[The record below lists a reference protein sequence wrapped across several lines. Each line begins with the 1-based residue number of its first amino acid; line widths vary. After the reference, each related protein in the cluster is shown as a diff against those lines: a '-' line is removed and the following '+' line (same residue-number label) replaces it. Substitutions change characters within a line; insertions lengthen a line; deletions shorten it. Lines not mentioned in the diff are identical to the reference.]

1 MVRANHHGL
10 HDRGLTSIVQPSPVV
25 APDPGLGMP
34 HSAYT
39 AWVKTASADPSA
51 PLSKALDAQALR
63 ADFPILAREI
73 NGYPLAY
80 LDSAASAQT
89 PRQVMDAMNHVY
101 EHHYANVHRGVYTIA
116 AEATDAYEGAR
127 DKIAAFLNARNRREC
142 LFVRNATEGLNLVAY
157 SYGNAHCGPG
167 DVIVC
172 SEMEHHSN
180 MVPWQLLANRTG
192 ASIRYIGVTDDG
204 RLDLDQLAEIEKV
217 GRVKLVAVVHQSN
230 TLGTLNPVSEICEW
244 AHERDAVVVVDGAQS
259 APHRAVDVQA
269 LGCDFFA
276 FSGHKL
282 PGPSGAG
289 ALWGREELLRNM
301 PPFMSGGEMIQSVEL
316 EKTSFNSLPWKFEAG
331 TPAIVECVGL
341 GAAVDYLEA
350 VGMDAIAA
358 HEAEITA
365 YAHERLSAVDGLAIL
380 GPSLADRGG
389 VISFTFEPAHPHD
402 VAQIL
407 DRRAVCVRA
416 GHHCTQPL
424 MKRFGVPA
432 TTRASFY
439 LYTVPE
445 EIDRLCDGLEDVRG
459 VFA

>member
-1 MVRANHHGL
+1 MQLGAPHKSYTASVK
-10 HDRGLTSIVQPSPVV
+10 V
-25 APDPGLGMP
+25 AP
-34 HSAYT
+34 AE
-39 AWVKTASADPSA
+39 ASET
-51 PLSKALDAQALR
+51 LDAQAVR
-63 ADFPILAREI
+63 ADFPILSREI

-89 PRQVMDAMNHVY
+89 PRQVLDAMNHVY

-127 DKIAAFLNARNRREC
+127 DKVAAFLNARSRREC

-180 MVPWQLLANRTG
+180 MVPWQLLASRTG
-192 ASIRYIGVTDDG
+192 ASLRYIGVTDDG
-204 RLDLDQLAEIEKV
+204 RLDLDQLAAIERE
-217 GRVKLVAVVHQSN
+217 GRVRLVAVVHQSN
-230 TLGTLNPVSEICEW
+230 SLGTLNPVREICDW

-259 APHRAVDVQA
+259 APHRPVDVQA

-289 ALWGREELLRNM
+289 SLWGREELLGDM

-316 EKTSFNSLPWKFEAG
+316 ERTSFNSLPWKFEAG

-341 GAAVDYLEA
+341 GAAIDYLEA
-350 VGMDAIAA
+350 IGMDAIAT
-358 HEAEITA
+358 HEREITA
-365 YAHERLSAVDGLAIL
+365 YAYERLAAVEGLAIL
-380 GPSLADRGG
+380 GPPPADRGG
-389 VISFTFEPAHPHD
+389 VIAFTFEAAHPHD
-402 VAQIL
+402 VAQIV

-424 MKRFGVPA
+424 MRRFGVPA

-439 LYTVPE
+439 LYTLPE
-445 EIDRLCDGLEDVRG
+445 EIDRLCAGLEDVRA

>member
-1 MVRANHHGL
+1 VKIAPA
-10 HDRGLTSIVQPSPVV
+10 SPSDVV
-25 APDPGLGMP
+25 A
-34 HSAYT
+34 
-39 AWVKTASADPSA
+39 
-51 PLSKALDAQALR
+51 KALDVQKLR
-63 ADFPILAREI
+63 ADFPILTREI

-89 PRQVMDAMNHVY
+89 PRQVLDAMNHVY

-116 AEATDAYEGAR
+116 AEATDAYEAAR
-127 DKIAAFLNARNRREC
+127 DAVARFVNARSRREC
-142 LFVRNATEGLNLVAY
+142 IFVRNATEALNLVAY
-157 SYGNAHCGPG
+157 SYGGANCGPG

-180 MVPWQLLANRTG
+180 MVPWQLLANRSG
-192 ASIRYIGVTDDG
+192 ASLRYIGVTDDG
-204 RLDLDQLAEIEKV
+204 RLDLDQLAAIERE
-217 GRVKLVAVVHQSN
+217 GRVRLVAVVHQSN
-230 TLGTLNPVSEICEW
+230 TLGTLNPVREICEW

-259 APHRAVDVQA
+259 APHRPVDMQE

-289 ALWGREELLRNM
+289 ALWAREELLREM

-316 EKTSFNSLPWKFEAG
+316 EKTSFNALPWKFEAG

-341 GAAVDYLEA
+341 GASIDYLEA
-350 VGMDAIAA
+350 IGMDAIAA
-358 HEAEITA
+358 HEAEITR
-365 YAHERLSAVDGLAIL
+365 YAVERLSAVEGLTIL
-380 GPSLADRGG
+380 GPPAAERGG
-389 VISFTFEPAHPHD
+389 VVSFTFAPAHPHD
-402 VAQIL
+402 VAQIV
-407 DRRAVCVRA
+407 DRRGVCVRA

-445 EIDRLCDGLEDVRG
+445 EIDRLCDGLEDVREL
-459 VFA
+459 FA

>member
-1 MVRANHHGL
+1 
-10 HDRGLTSIVQPSPVV
+10 
-25 APDPGLGMP
+25 
-34 HSAYT
+34 
-39 AWVKTASADPSA
+39 VKTASADPAGVS
-51 PLSKALDAQALR
+51 PTTLDAQALR

-89 PRQVMDAMNHVY
+89 PRQVLDAMNHVY

-116 AEATDAYEGAR
+116 AEATEAYEGAR
-127 DKIAAFLNARNRREC
+127 DTVAAFLNARNRREC
-142 LFVRNATEGLNLVAY
+142 IFVRNATEGLNLVAY

-180 MVPWQLLANRTG
+180 MVPWQLLASRTG
-192 ASIRYIGVTDDG
+192 ASLRYIGVTDDG
-204 RLDLDQLAEIEKV
+204 RLDLDQLAAIERE
-217 GRVKLVAVVHQSN
+217 GRVRLVAVVHQSN
-230 TLGTLNPVSEICEW
+230 SLGTLNPVRQISDW

-259 APHRAVDVQA
+259 APHRPVDVQA

-289 ALWGREELLRNM
+289 GLWGREELLKDM
-301 PPFMSGGEMIQSVEL
+301 PPFMSGGEMIASVEL

-331 TPAIVECVGL
+331 TPAIVECIGL
-341 GAAVDYLEA
+341 GASIDYLEA
-350 VGMDAIAA
+350 IGMDAIAR
-358 HEAEITA
+358 HEREITA
-365 YAHERLSAVDGLAIL
+365 YAYERLAAVEGLTII
-380 GPSLADRGG
+380 GPPADDRGG
-389 VISFTFEPAHPHD
+389 VISFTFAPAHPHD
-402 VAQIL
+402 VAQIV
-407 DRRAVCVRA
+407 DRRGVCVRA

-445 EIDRLCDGLEDVRG
+445 EIDRLCDALEDVRE

>member
-1 MVRANHHGL
+1 MIS
-10 HDRGLTSIVQPSPVV
+10 T
-25 APDPGLGMP
+25 
-34 HSAYT
+34 
-39 AWVKTASADPSA
+39 
-51 PLSKALDAQALR
+51 ALDVEKLR
-63 ADFPILAREI
+63 ADFPILEREI

-89 PRQVMDAMNHVY
+89 PRQVIQAMNRVY

-116 AEATDAYEGAR
+116 AEATDAYEAAR
-127 DKIAAFLNARNRREC
+127 DAVARFVNARSRREC
-142 LFVRNATEGLNLVAY
+142 IFVRNATEALNLVAY

-180 MVPWQLLANRTG
+180 MVPWQLLASRTG
-192 ASIRYIGVTDDG
+192 AALRYVGVTDDG
-204 RLDLDQLAEIEKV
+204 RLDIDQLAAIERE
-217 GRVKLVAVVHQSN
+217 GRVRLVAVVHQSN
-230 TLGTLNPVSEICEW
+230 TLGTLNPVREICEW
-244 AHERDAVVVVDGAQS
+244 AHARDAVVVVDGAQS
-259 APHRAVDVQA
+259 APHRPVDVQQ

-289 ALWGREELLRNM
+289 ALWGREELLKDM
-301 PPFMSGGEMIQSVEL
+301 PPFLSGGEMIQSVEL
-316 EKTSFNSLPWKFEAG
+316 EKTSFNALPWKFEAG

-341 GAAVDYLEA
+341 GAAIDYLEA
-350 VGMDAIAA
+350 IGMEAIAA

-365 YAHERLSAVDGLAIL
+365 YACERLSAVEGLTIL
-380 GPSLADRGG
+380 GPPPSGRGG
-389 VISFTFEPAHPHD
+389 VVSFTFAPAHPHD
-402 VAQIL
+402 VAQIV
-407 DRRAVCVRA
+407 DRRGVCVRA

-424 MKRFGVPA
+424 MRRFGVPA

-445 EIDRLCDGLEDVRG
+445 EIDRLCDGLEDVREL
-459 VFA
+459 FA

>member
-1 MVRANHHGL
+1 
-10 HDRGLTSIVQPSPVV
+10 
-25 APDPGLGMP
+25 
-34 HSAYT
+34 
-39 AWVKTASADPSA
+39 VKTAPASPSGVLAA
-51 PLSKALDAQALR
+51 PLDVQKLR

-89 PRQVMDAMNHVY
+89 PRQVLDAMNHVY

-116 AEATDAYEGAR
+116 AEATDAYEAAR
-127 DKIAAFLNARNRREC
+127 DAVARFVNARSRREC
-142 LFVRNATEGLNLVAY
+142 IFVRNATEALNLVAY
-157 SYGNAHCGPG
+157 SYGGANCGPG

-192 ASIRYIGVTDDG
+192 ASLRYIGVTDDG
-204 RLDLDQLAEIEKV
+204 RLDLDQLAAIERE
-217 GRVKLVAVVHQSN
+217 GRVRLVAIVHQSN
-230 TLGTLNPVSEICEW
+230 TLGTLNPVREICEW

-259 APHRAVDVQA
+259 APHRPVDVQA

-289 ALWGREELLRNM
+289 ALWAREELLKDM

-316 EKTSFNSLPWKFEAG
+316 EKTSFNALPWKFEAG

-341 GAAVDYLEA
+341 GASIDYLEA
-350 VGMDAIAA
+350 VGMDAVAA
-358 HEAEITA
+358 HEAEITR
-365 YAHERLSAVDGLAIL
+365 YACERLSAVEGLTIL
-380 GPSLADRGG
+380 GPPAAERGG
-389 VISFTFEPAHPHD
+389 VVSFTFAPAHPHD
-402 VAQIL
+402 VAQIV
-407 DRRAVCVRA
+407 DRRGVCVRA

-439 LYTVPE
+439 LYTVHE
-445 EIDRLCDGLEDVRG
+445 EIDRLCDGLEDVREL
-459 VFA
+459 FA

>member
-1 MVRANHHGL
+1 VK
-10 HDRGLTSIVQPSPVV
+10 V
-25 APDPGLGMP
+25 APAGP
-34 HSAYT
+34 SET
-39 AWVKTASADPSA
+39 AGAAFDV
-51 PLSKALDAQALR
+51 QRLR

-89 PRQVMDAMNHVY
+89 PRQVLEAMNHVY

-116 AEATDAYEGAR
+116 AEATDAYEAAR
-127 DKIAAFLNARNRREC
+127 DAVARFVNAPSRREC
-142 LFVRNATEGLNLVAY
+142 IFVRNATEALNLVAY
-157 SYGNAHCGPG
+157 SYGGANCRPG

-180 MVPWQLLANRTG
+180 MVPWQLLASRTG
-192 ASIRYIGVTDDG
+192 ASLRYIGVTDDG
-204 RLDLDQLAEIEKV
+204 RLDLDQLAAIERE
-217 GRVKLVAVVHQSN
+217 GRVRLVAVVHQSN
-230 TLGTLNPVSEICEW
+230 TLGTLNPVREICDW
-244 AHERDAVVVVDGAQS
+244 AHARDAVVVVDGAQS
-259 APHRAVDVQA
+259 APHRPVDVQE

-289 ALWGREELLRNM
+289 ALWAREELLREM

-316 EKTSFNSLPWKFEAG
+316 EKTSFNALPWKFEAG

-341 GAAVDYLEA
+341 GASIDYLEA
-350 VGMDAIAA
+350 IGMDAIAA
-358 HEAEITA
+358 HEAEITT
-365 YAHERLSAVDGLAIL
+365 YAVERLSVVEGLTIL
-380 GPSLADRGG
+380 GPPVAERGG
-389 VISFTFEPAHPHD
+389 VVSFTFEPAHPHD
-402 VAQIL
+402 VAQVV
-407 DRRAVCVRA
+407 DRRGVCVRA

-445 EIDRLCDGLEDVRG
+445 EIDRLCDGLEDVREL
-459 VFA
+459 FA

>member
-1 MVRANHHGL
+1 VK
-10 HDRGLTSIVQPSPVV
+10 V
-25 APDPGLGMP
+25 APARSSD
-34 HSAYT
+34 AV
-39 AWVKTASADPSA
+39 AA
-51 PLSKALDAQALR
+51 PLDVHKLR

-89 PRQVMDAMNHVY
+89 PRQVLDAMNHVY

-116 AEATDAYEGAR
+116 AEATAAYEGAR
-127 DKIAAFLNARNRREC
+127 DTVAAFINAGNRREC
-142 LFVRNATEGLNLVAY
+142 LFVRNSTEGLNLVAY

-192 ASIRYIGVTDDG
+192 ASLRYIGVSEDG
-204 RLDLDQLAEIEKV
+204 KLDLDQLAAIDKV
-217 GRVKLVAVVHQSN
+217 GRVKIVAVVHQSN
-230 TLGTLNPVSEICEW
+230 SLGTLNPVREISDW
-244 AHERDAVVVVDGAQS
+244 AHERDAIVVVDGAQS
-259 APHRAVDVQA
+259 APHRAVDVQE

-289 ALWGREELLRNM
+289 VLWGREEILRDM
-301 PPFMSGGEMIQSVEL
+301 PPFMSGGEMIQSVSL
-316 EKTSFNSLPWKFEAG
+316 EKTSFNTLPWKFEAG

-341 GAAVDYLEA
+341 GASIDYLEA
-350 VGMDAIAA
+350 IGMDAIAS
-358 HEAEITA
+358 HEREITA
-365 YAHERLSAVDGLAIL
+365 YAYDRLAAVEGLTIL
-380 GPSLADRGG
+380 GPGLADRGG
-389 VISFTFEPAHPHD
+389 VISFTFAPAHPHD

-407 DRRAVCVRA
+407 DDRRAVCVRA

-445 EIDRLCDGLEDVRG
+445 EIDRLVAGLEDVRE

>member
-1 MVRANHHGL
+1 M
-10 HDRGLTSIVQPSPVV
+10 
-25 APDPGLGMP
+25 
-34 HSAYT
+34 
-39 AWVKTASADPSA
+39 KTAPVDASGPSER
-51 PLSKALDAQALR
+51 SLDAAALR

-80 LDSAASAQT
+80 LDSASSAQT
-89 PRQVMDAMNHVY
+89 PRQVLDAMNHVY

-116 AEATDAYEGAR
+116 AEATDAYEAAR
-127 DKIAAFLNARNRREC
+127 DKVAGFVGARNRREC
-142 LFVRNATEGLNLVAY
+142 LFVRNSTEGLNLVAY

-192 ASIRYIGVTDDG
+192 ASLRYIGVSDDG
-204 RLDLDQLAEIEKV
+204 RLDLDQLAAIDRA
-217 GRVKLVAVVHQSN
+217 GRVKIVAVVHQSN
-230 TLGTLNPVSEICEW
+230 SLGTLNPVRAICDW

-269 LGCDFFA
+269 LDCDFFA

-289 ALWGREELLRNM
+289 VLWGREELLREM
-301 PPFMSGGEMIQSVEL
+301 PPFMSGGEMIQSVSL

-341 GAAVDYLEA
+341 GASIDYLESI
-350 VGMDAIAA
+350 GMAAIAR
-358 HEAEITA
+358 HETEITA
-365 YAHERLSAVDGLAIL
+365 YAYERLAAVEGLTIL

-389 VISFTFEPAHPHD
+389 VIAFTFEPAHPHD

-445 EIDRLCDGLEDVRG
+445 EIDRLCHGLEDVRE

>member
-1 MVRANHHGL
+1 MRAVGVR
-10 HDRGLTSIVQPSPVV
+10 
-25 APDPGLGMP
+25 PGLGMP

-39 AWVKTASADPSA
+39 ARVKTASADRSAAPSGG
-51 PLSKALDAQALR
+51 LDAQALR

-116 AEATDAYEGAR
+116 AEATDAYEAAR
-127 DKIAAFLNARNRREC
+127 DKIAAFLNAPSRREC
-142 LFVRNATEGLNLVAY
+142 IFVRNATEGLNLVAY
-157 SYGNAHCGPG
+157 SYGNEQCGPG

-192 ASIRYIGVTDDG
+192 AFIRYVGVTDDG
-204 RLDLDQLAEIEKV
+204 RLDLDQLAEIENV

-230 TLGTLNPVSEICEW
+230 TLGTLNPVREICDW
-244 AHERDAVVVVDGAQS
+244 AHARDAVVVVDGAQS

-289 ALWGREELLRNM
+289 ALWGREDLLREM

-331 TPAIVECVGL
+331 TPAIVECVGM
-341 GAAVDYLEA
+341 GAAIDYLEA
-350 VGMDAIAA
+350 IGMHAIAA

-365 YAHERLSAVDGLAIL
+365 YAYERLSAVEGLAIL
-380 GPSLADRGG
+380 GPSPADRGG
-389 VISFTFEPAHPHD
+389 VISFTFESAHPHD

>member
-1 MVRANHHGL
+1 VK
-10 HDRGLTSIVQPSPVV
+10 V
-25 APDPGLGMP
+25 AP
-34 HSAYT
+34 
-39 AWVKTASADPSA
+39 ASPSEA
-51 PLSKALDAQALR
+51 LAKPLDVHKLR
-63 ADFPILAREI
+63 ADFPILTREI

-89 PRQVMDAMNHVY
+89 PRQVLDAMNHVY

-116 AEATDAYEGAR
+116 AEATDAYEASR
-127 DKIAAFLNARNRREC
+127 DTVAHFVNARNRREC
-142 LFVRNATEGLNLVAY
+142 IFVRNATEALNLVAY
-157 SYGNAHCGPG
+157 SYGSSNCGPG

-192 ASIRYIGVTDDG
+192 ASLRYIGVTDDG
-204 RLDLDQLAEIEKV
+204 RLDLDQLAAIERE
-217 GRVKLVAVVHQSN
+217 GRVRMVAVVHQSN
-230 TLGTLNPVSEICEW
+230 TLGTLNPVQEICAW
-244 AHERDAVVVVDGAQS
+244 AHARDAIVVVDGAQS
-259 APHRAVDVQA
+259 APHRPVDVQA

-289 ALWGREELLRNM
+289 ALWAREELLKDM

-316 EKTSFNSLPWKFEAG
+316 EKTSFNALPWKFEAG

-341 GAAVDYLEA
+341 GAAIDYLEA
-350 VGMDAIAA
+350 IGMDAIAA
-358 HEAEITA
+358 HEAEITS
-365 YAHERLSAVDGLAIL
+365 YAVERLSAVEGLTIL
-380 GPSLADRGG
+380 GPPVAERGG
-389 VISFTFEPAHPHD
+389 VVSFTFAPAHPHD
-402 VAQIL
+402 VAQIV
-407 DRRAVCVRA
+407 DRRGVCVRA

-445 EIDRLCDGLEDVRG
+445 EIDRLCDGLEDVREL
-459 VFA
+459 FA

>member
-1 MVRANHHGL
+1 V
-10 HDRGLTSIVQPSPVV
+10 
-25 APDPGLGMP
+25 P

-39 AWVKTASADPSA
+39 ARVKVASTGTSE
-51 PLSKALDAQALR
+51 ALDARALR

-80 LDSAASAQT
+80 LDSASSAQT
-89 PRQVMDAMNHVY
+89 PRQVMDAMNRVY

-116 AEATDAYEGAR
+116 AEATEAYEGAR
-127 DKIAAFLNARNRREC
+127 DKVAAFVNAASRREC
-142 LFVRNATEGLNLVAY
+142 LFVRNSTEGLNLVAY
-157 SYGNAHCGPG
+157 SYGNANCGPG

-180 MVPWQLLANRTG
+180 MVPWQLLAARTG
-192 ASIRYIGVTDDG
+192 ASLRYIGVTDDG
-204 RLDLDQLAEIEKV
+204 RLDLDQLAQIDKV
-217 GRVKLVAVVHQSN
+217 GRVKIVAVVHQSN
-230 TLGTLNPVSEICEW
+230 SLGTLNPVREICDW
-244 AHERDAVVVVDGAQS
+244 AHARDAVVVVDGAQS
-259 APHRAVDVQA
+259 APHRAVDMQE

-289 ALWGREELLRNM
+289 ALWGRESILAKM
-301 PPFMSGGEMIQSVEL
+301 PPFLSGGEMIQSVEL
-316 EKTSFNSLPWKFEAG
+316 EKTSFNTLPWKFEAG
-331 TPAIVECVGL
+331 TPAIVECIGL
-341 GAAVDYLEA
+341 GAAIDYLEA
-350 VGMDAIAA
+350 IGMDAIAR

-365 YAHERLSAVDGLAIL
+365 YAYERLSAVEGVTIL
-380 GPSLADRGG
+380 GPPVADRGG
-389 VISFTFEPAHPHD
+389 VIAFTFDAAHPHD

-424 MKRFGVPA
+424 MRRFGVPA

-439 LYTVPE
+439 LYTEPD
-445 EIDRLCDGLEDVRG
+445 EIDRMCDGLEDVRG

>member
-1 MVRANHHGL
+1 
-10 HDRGLTSIVQPSPVV
+10 
-25 APDPGLGMP
+25 MP

-51 PLSKALDAQALR
+51 RLSKALDAHALR

-127 DKIAAFLNARNRREC
+127 DKIAAFINARNRREC

-269 LGCDFFA
+269 IGCDFFA

-350 VGMDAIAA
+350 IGMDAIAA

>member
-1 MVRANHHGL
+1 M
-10 HDRGLTSIVQPSPVV
+10 
-25 APDPGLGMP
+25 
-34 HSAYT
+34 
-39 AWVKTASADPSA
+39 
-51 PLSKALDAQALR
+51 
-63 ADFPILAREI
+63 
-73 NGYPLAY
+73 
-80 LDSAASAQT
+80 
-89 PRQVMDAMNHVY
+89 
-101 EHHYANVHRGVYTIA
+101 
-116 AEATDAYEGAR
+116 
-127 DKIAAFLNARNRREC
+127 RNS
-142 LFVRNATEGLNLVAY
+142 TEGLNLVAY
-157 SYGNAHCGPG
+157 SYGNANCGPG

-192 ASIRYIGVTDDG
+192 ASLRYIGVTDDG
-204 RLDLDQLAEIEKV
+204 RLDLDQLAGDRA
-217 GRVKLVAVVHQSN
+217 GRAASRSSPSC
-230 TLGTLNPVSEICEW
+230 TSRTRSGTLNPVREISDW

-259 APHRAVDVQA
+259 APHRAVDMQE

-289 ALWGREELLRNM
+289 ALWGREELLKDM
-301 PPFMSGGEMIQSVEL
+301 PPFMSGGEMIQSVAL

-341 GAAVDYLEA
+341 GAAIDYLEA
-350 VGMDAIAA
+350 IGMDAIAA

-365 YAHERLSAVDGLAIL
+365 YAYERLSAVEGLTIL

-389 VISFTFEPAHPHD
+389 VISFTFASAHPHD

-445 EIDRLCDGLEDVRG
+445 EIDRLCDGLEDVRA